1 MILQLIDGLNGGGA
15 ERLCLNIHKNLNS
28 DVTTIYLNSKN
39 NLLDCGLDEK
49 IIGIKSDFKM
59 IRIIKLISLIN
70 SCKCDVIITHSPY
83 TSIIANLF
91 FFKRKVFS
99 YLHNNPDNLKNNI
112 KDKTII
118 NIWVF
123 LLYKFS
129 NKIIGASDTVFPR
142 KSKKNITL
150 FNSID
155 CHKFKNTNTDR
166 TKTAIVVGSFTEQKN
181 QLQLINEIEKQKN
194 AIDMTFYGQGVLKKS
209 CELKANSF
217 SNNIKFAGF
226 EKNIQDVYNKTSYV
240 IVASLYESLSLA
252 WLEAISCGCK
262 LLVLNRSCYSE
273 NLKKELTNTI
283 FFDDISDILSFVIS
297 NPTPLITEELP
308 SKFCQKNWLNRM
320 SEIIIQHND

>member
-28 DVTTIYLNSKN
+28 DVITIYLNSKN
-39 NLLDCGLDEK
+39 NLLDTGFDKK
-49 IIGIKSDFKM
+49 IFGIKSNFKM
-59 IRIIKLISLIN
+59 IRIIKLIFLIN
-70 SCKCDVIITHSPY
+70 LHKCDIIITHSPY

-118 NIWVF
+118 NLWVF
-123 LLYKFS
+123 LIYKFS
-129 NKIIGASDTVFPR
+129 NKIIGASDTVFSK

-155 CHKFKNTNTDR
+155 CKKFTNTDTER

-181 QLQLINEIEKQKN
+181 QLQLINEIEKHKN
-194 AIDMTFYGQGVLKKS
+194 LIDITFYGQGVLKKS

-217 SNNIKFAGF
+217 SNKIKFAGF
-226 EKNIQDVYNKTSYV
+226 EKNIQDIYNKTNYV
-240 IVASLYESLSLA
+240 IVVSLYESLSLA

-262 LLVLNRSCYSE
+262 LLVLNRNCYSE
-273 NLKKELTNTI
+273 TLKKELRNTV
-283 FFDDISDILSFVIS
+283 FFNNISDILSYILL

-308 SKFCQKNWLNRM
+308 YKFCQKNWLNQINK
-320 SEIIIQHND
+320 IIIQHND